1 MAPEQEALQ
10 SQRGKADSS
19 PYSTQA
25 DMFSLGVILFEMF
38 SPPFSTYMER
48 AGILTTLRGDR
59 ADGHGSN
66 SQTTQSDDKPSDF
79 DMKASQRFPASFI
92 QTVPI
97 NARRLILWCLERDPS
112 ARPSAEDLL
121 ASDFLPRKI
130 ELEQRYLEEALEL
143 ITNSQSES
151 YNQILEA
158 LFNKPT
164 LDVVELTFDTDVAVK
179 ANNVALE
186 TGDKRQRS
194 PPEALI
200 KAIGDIR
207 AGAIDPLLL
216 RSLAM
221 STSSL
226 MAATAALKRARITG
240 YLGKGGKGMLKR
252 STQRTAGVLAMRAA
266 TAAAVTGSL
275 DGVHGADPTVVEVM
289 CDKLRSIFR
298 SHGAVHLRSPL
309 LRPKSHATSSQGGG
323 LGGPAEVMNGRGA
336 VLLLPEDLT
345 APFAR
350 ALGRGGAATS
360 HLKRYDID
368 RVYHRSLIG
377 GHPRESIEASFDVVV
392 EDHSKAR
399 QLEAETIMICS
410 QVMAIL
416 PTRPSSTKLPFG
428 ARSPMWYLRI
438 SNTRLAD
445 AIVELC
451 GVPSKESARRVCFHI
466 LSRFTAPPPGSLH
479 PALNSQKKS
488 QNRNKGEAFTRSEE
502 LSTALTEAVSEHG
515 VSKESAD
522 KLRLFIE
529 SCSPVSPDI
538 HESIESIKR
547 AITKIKSVDDPKS
560 ASKREKRFEDAAKS
574 LRSLQDLCSVLWP
587 NLEPLLSSQGSG
599 NNSLFNRPL
608 YMSLDL
614 GLRQR
619 RKHYHGGVIFQAIVL
634 QDNFFESFSDPAEH
648 NELIVSASGRGMK
661 IAEGGEFSDLVRK
674 YRPPGN
680 FATTFL
686 SYYTAAPI
694 PMCAGVRIAVGKL
707 IELVY
712 LDAALSSHGIQDSYA
727 GIDTDNTGI
736 ETLRQ
741 YLGHPLSYTTP
752 IQCIVASANGMD
764 AASAPERFIVAS
776 RLWAEGVSAEYLT
789 HSGVMLSLCKRLRR
803 EPGDG
808 SGASDWSL
816 VELFGVCALLKI
828 PFVVL
833 VQAHLLK
840 EKNSVRLR
848 RIGFDSL
855 TQGSNSAT
863 GNEMFVSLDDLA
875 STIQGDLGKM
885 DETEDP
891 ADLTTNANAG
901 SREHRSHRASQIDC
915 ILVDNDV
922 YYGID
927 REISKSET
935 PHWKTHM
942 KSVKKAEMACE
953 AYLTTLQDA
962 THQPVLGMQGMPVF
976 AVEISFW
983 TLRDFG
989 TALMRRE
996 RQDQSA
1002 MGAVSEIAERYPKHK
1017 RPLKTLGVAIDSY
1030 MKRYGVWGGR
1040 DNPRRDG
1047 APSLLTLLLY
1057 SRLDDRCDVVTL
1069 CCSAGNGRGVSHLLS
1084 SKRK

>member
-59 ADGHGSN
+59 TDGHGSN
-66 SQTTQSDDKPSDF
+66 SETTQSDDKLSDF
-79 DMKASQRFPASFI
+79 EMRASRRFPVSFI
-92 QTVPI
+92 QNVPI
-97 NARRLILWCLERDPS
+97 NAQKLILLCVERDPS

-121 ASDFLPRKI
+121 ANDLLPRKI

-151 YNQILEA
+151 YTQILDA

-164 LDVVELTFDTDVAVK
+164 LDLVELTFDTDVAVK

-186 TGDKRQRS
+186 TGDKRQPS
-194 PPEALI
+194 PPEALM
-200 KAIGDIR
+200 KAICDIR
-207 AGAIDPLLL
+207 AGAIDPSTL

-226 MAATAALKRARITG
+226 MAATAALKRARNTG
-240 YLGKGGKGMLKR
+240 RLGKGGKGMLKR
-252 STQRTAGVLAMRAA
+252 STQRAAGVLAMRAA

-275 DGVHGADPTVVEVM
+275 DGVHGADPTVVEAM

-309 LRPKSHATSSQGGG
+309 LRPKSHAASSQGGG

-399 QLEAETIMICS
+399 QLEAETIMVCS
-410 QVMAIL
+410 QVMATL

-445 AIVELC
+445 AIIELC
-451 GVPSKESARRVCFHI
+451 GVPSKDSARRVCFHL
-466 LSRFTAPPPGSLH
+466 LSRFTAPPPGSLD
-479 PALNSQKKS
+479 PTLNSQRKA

-515 VSKESAD
+515 VSKQAAD
-522 KLRLFIE
+522 KLRLFME

-538 HESIESIKR
+538 YESIESIKR
-547 AITKIKSVDDPKS
+547 AITKIKSIDDPKS

-587 NLEPLLSSQGSG
+587 NLEPLQSLQGMG

-634 QDNFFESFSDPAEH
+634 PDNFFESFSDPAEH

-680 FATTFL
+680 FASTFL

-694 PMCAGVRIAVGKL
+694 PMCAGVRISVGKL

-712 LDAALSSHGIQDSYA
+712 LDAALSSHVIQDSYA
-727 GIDTDNTGI
+727 GIDTDNTGL

-752 IQCIVASANGMD
+752 IQCIVASAHGMD

-776 RLWAEGVSAEYLT
+776 RLWAEGVSAEYV
-789 HSGVMLSLCKRLRR
+789 SSLHQLIVHELRQQAQSN
-803 EPGDG
+803 P
-808 SGASDWSL
+808 SFS
-816 VELFGVCALLKI
+816 CPI
-828 PFVVL
+828 P
-833 VQAHLLK
+833 
-840 EKNSVRLR
+840 
-848 RIGFDSL
+848 
-855 TQGSNSAT
+855 
-863 GNEMFVSLDDLA
+863 VS
-875 STIQGDLGKM
+875 
-885 DETEDP
+885 
-891 ADLTTNANAG
+891 
-901 SREHRSHRASQIDC
+901 C
-915 ILVDNDV
+915 
-922 YYGID
+922 
-927 REISKSET
+927 
-935 PHWKTHM
+935 
-942 KSVKKAEMACE
+942 
-953 AYLTTLQDA
+953 
-962 THQPVLGMQGMPVF
+962 
-976 AVEISFW
+976 
-983 TLRDFG
+983 
-989 TALMRRE
+989 
-996 RQDQSA
+996 
-1002 MGAVSEIAERYPKHK
+1002 
-1017 RPLKTLGVAIDSY
+1017 
-1030 MKRYGVWGGR
+1030 
-1040 DNPRRDG
+1040 
-1047 APSLLTLLLY
+1047 
-1057 SRLDDRCDVVTL
+1057 
-1069 CCSAGNGRGVSHLLS
+1069 
-1084 SKRK
+1084 